1 MCSWLGLLGDV
12 LKYMSLL
19 YVYYI
24 DSMVHA
30 AVGCVY
36 ISQVHWVNRTFIC
49 NTKGPSLAQAMGWLV
64 FFLAFQFVPLYNM
77 QMQF

>member
-1 MCSWLGLLGDV
+1 M
-12 LKYMSLL
+12 

-49 NTKGPSLAQAMGWLV
+49 NTKGPSLAQAMGWLG
-64 FFLAFQFVPLYNM
+64 FFELSNSIVLLNKGYEVKFVYI
-77 QMQF
+77 QSQCGE